1 MTTGS
6 QLGISS
12 GTPVRASVSPT
23 WLRDA
28 PNRPITRSTST
39 LPMTNRLLVNL
50 PQAELNE
57 LRPHL
62 TRVRLVSDQV
72 LLEHGRPAEHV
83 FFIEDG
89 LASLVVETERGQAGV
104 QVAMIGREGMVGSL
118 ALLDSE
124 SATYATAV
132 MQIPGPALRI
142 PTAKL
147 RQCMESC
154 PVLRQVCLR
163 FVQSLTRQIMNIAAY
178 NARNTVAE
186 RCVSRL
192 LMAHERIDGDDLPL
206 THEALSIML
215 GVRRSG
221 VTVATA
227 ALQKAGL
234 IRTSRGRIRILDREG
249 LEAFLN
255 RGLPA
260 NGDDG
265 AISPAPAQDAPHVA
279 DATDGS
285 SLSIAQN
292 TRKEMDWP

>member
-12 GTPVRASVSPT
+12 GTPARASVAPN

-28 PNRPITRSTST
+28 PNRPITRPTVT
-39 LPMTNRLLVNL
+39 HPMTNRLLVNL

-72 LLEHGRPAEHV
+72 LLEHGRPAEHA

-89 LASLVVETERGQAGV
+89 LASLVVETDRGQAGV

-124 SATYATAV
+124 SPTYATAM

-142 PTAKL
+142 PTARL

-163 FVQSLTRQIMNIAAY
+163 FVQSLARQIMNIAAY

-249 LEAFLN
+249 LEALLH
-255 RGLPA
+255 RVPA
-260 NGDDG
+260 NADDG
-265 AISPAPAQDAPHVA
+265 ATSPAPAQDASHVD

-292 TRKEMDWP
+292 IRKEMDWP